1 MKYMTTPTLKLVDL
15 RTGQTVTRTFG
26 TCDICLH
33 TAPHTPEYLVFQLGD
48 ETREYETGF
57 GDSYDYYTTIEV
69 DNLPRFAQFV
79 ALLELTYFPDRYEL
93 EEIYHSYDDTY

>member
-1 MKYMTTPTLKLVDL
+1 MTTPTLKLVDL

-26 TCDICLH
+26 SCDICLH
-33 TAPHTPEYLVFQLGD
+33 TAPHTPEYLVLRLGD

-79 ALLELTYFPDRYEL
+79 ALLELTYFPDHHEL
-93 EEIYHSYDDTY
+93 EEIYHSYVDNC